1 MPNVPIR
8 EEGTPLHIHE
18 EGATAGD
25 GGGLGGGDTAIG
37 GDFSTPLS
45 VQDRGR
51 GRTFGQ
57 NVENLNTTHKANPA
71 HIRETLHL
79 VIENKLLLECP

>member
-8 EEGTPLHIHE
+8 E

-45 VQDRGR
+45 VQDRGS